1 MLRTIGSVIVGYLVM
16 SIVVFV
22 GLTAA
27 YLAMGADRAFQ
38 PGIYEVM
45 AIWLVVM
52 FAISLLAAF
61 GGGKVCSLVAKS
73 SKAFFGLAG
82 LVLILGLL
90 SAIPSLTA
98 SGGEAKPRASD
109 VPNLEAMM
117 KAEQPAWVALL
128 MPVIG
133 VGGVLAGGRRG
144 PGKSA
149 T

>member
-1 MLRTIGSVIVGYLVM
+1 MLRTIGSVILGYLVM
-16 SIVVFV
+16 FIVVFS

-38 PGIYEVM
+38 PGVYKVT

-52 FAISLLAAF
+52 FAISILAAF
-61 GGGKVCSLVAKS
+61 AGGKVCALVAKS
-73 SKAFFGLAG
+73 GKAVFGLAG

-90 SAIPSLTA
+90 TAIPSLTA
-98 SGGEAKPRASD
+98 PGGEAKPRASD

-128 MPVIG
+128 LPVIG
-133 VGGVLAGGRRG
+133 VAGVLAGGRRK
-144 PGKSA
+144 PGKA
-149 T
+149 AA